1 MKKLIMFVVV
11 VIMAICVT
19 GCSVDDSSVINDNST
34 QTTAPKIPLTTPTN
48 TPTANSQSTINDETF
63 VNMFN
68 KLELWIND
76 PCLDTLRNCIPKGIF
91 EIIVDCVDEEKLDY
105 IISQSFDKRDGSFKF
120 GEILSCEEKSDKQE
134 YESDLSMRFE
144 HILEEHI
151 SISVERVYR
160 IDVEQIYTVNNI
172 DNIDNDSDD
181 YAVVNGMLCYPRVMV
196 DLLKAISTYK

>member
-105 IISQSFDKRDGSFKF
+105 IISQSFNKRGGSFKF
-120 GEILSCEEKSDKQE
+120 GEILSCEENGGEQE
-134 YESDLSMRFE
+134 YGSDLSMGFE
-144 HILEEHI
+144 RILGEHV
-151 SISVERVYR
+151 SITVESIYR

-172 DNIDNDSDD
+172 DNIDSDSEN
-181 YAVVNGMLCYPRVMV
+181 YAVVNGMLCYPKVMI

>member
-1 MKKLIMFVVV
+1 MKKLLMFAVV
-11 VIMAICVT
+11 VIMTICVT
-19 GCSVDDSSVINDNST
+19 GCSVDDSSVINNNST
-34 QTTAPKIPLTTPTN
+34 KTTTSKIPLTTSSKAT
-48 TPTANSQSTINDETF
+48 TVNSQITTDDEAF
-63 VNMFN
+63 VNMFDN
-68 KLELWIND
+68 LELWVND
-76 PCLDTLRNCIPKGIF
+76 PCLDTLRNCIPKDIF
-91 EIIVDCVDEEKLDY
+91 ETILDYVDEEKLDY